1 MHPDTDIGPIITKDA
16 QRRIEAL
23 IQQGV
28 DDGAQLLLDG
38 RGVRVPGFEEGNFV
52 GPTVLAVD
60 LRGSFDSTARPV
72 VGSMCLQV
80 LLLNCLQCS
89 TVLFPLGLDS
99 FCVADVLHRRREC
112 TRYRTARTWRR
123 SSAPP

>member
-1 MHPDTDIGPIITKDA
+1 MAKQVGYGMHPDTDIGPIITKDA

-52 GPTVLAVD
+52 GPTILAVD

-80 LLLNCLQCS
+80 LSLIYCCS
-89 TVLFPLGLDS
+89 FPAWS
-99 FCVADVLHRRREC
+99 
-112 TRYRTARTWRR
+112 
-123 SSAPP
+123 

>member
-52 GPTVLAVD
+52 GPTILAVD
-60 LRGSFDSTARPV
+60 LRGSFVATARPV

-80 LLLNCLQCS
+80 LLVNCLQCS
-89 TVLFPLGLDS
+89 
-99 FCVADVLHRRREC
+99 
-112 TRYRTARTWRR
+112 
-123 SSAPP
+123 